1 MSAPRHAERG
11 AGARGLLLT
20 LAVLALL
27 AVVAFLLSERNAR
40 QYTLVLEDGALSVK
54 KGIMAPMGR
63 QAFKT
68 DDPALAAAYAPL
80 KPPPGFSWKEEQ
92 DYEDRGALDQA
103 LYELLAKWARD
114 DIASEKPELVER
126 ALGWLGRADKLAGIS
141 AAQREDLRALRA
153 ESGYFEAR
161 QLLDKTAESLRQ
173 ARERLRLTAASA
185 SRHAG
190 DASEALRRI
199 EPVVDEL
206 YQAGRALG
214 GSAVSSTPSSTA
226 APSSTPNPNPT
237 STSTAN
243 PTATPTAAPPDGGV
257 RR

>member
-1 MSAPRHAERG
+1 MSAARKNERG
-11 AGARGLLLT
+11 SATRSLLLT

-40 QYTLVLEDGALSVK
+40 QYTLVLEDGVLSVK
-54 KGIMAPMGR
+54 KGILAPMGS

-80 KPPPGFSWKEEQ
+80 KPPPGFAWKEEQ
-92 DYEDRGALDQA
+92 VFEDRAALDQA
-103 LYELLAKWARD
+103 LYDLLAKWARD
-114 DIASEKPELVER
+114 DIGSEKPELVER

-141 AAQREDLRALRA
+141 GAQREDLRALRA
-153 ESGYFEAR
+153 ESGYYEAR
-161 QLLDKTAESLRQ
+161 QLLDKAAESLRQ
-173 ARERLRLTAASA
+173 ARERLRLTAGSS

-190 DASEALRRI
+190 DAGEALRRV

-214 GSAVSSTPSSTA
+214 GSPTPPPPP
-226 APSSTPNPNPT
+226 APPPASG
-237 STSTAN
+237 
-243 PTATPTAAPPDGGV
+243 PTATPAPAPAPGGGV

>member
-1 MSAPRHAERG
+1 MSAGRHGERG
-11 AGARGLLLT
+11 AGARSLLLT

-54 KGIMAPMGR
+54 KGLLAPMGYK
-63 QAFKT
+63 AFKP

-80 KPPPGFSWKEEQ
+80 KPPPGFAWKEEQ
-92 DYEDRGALDQA
+92 VFDDRAALDQA
-103 LYELLAKWARD
+103 LFDLLAKWARD
-114 DIASEKPELVER
+114 DIASEKPDLVER

-141 AAQREDLRALRA
+141 GAQREDLRALRA

-161 QLLDKTAESLRQ
+161 QLLDKTADSLRQ
-173 ARERLRLTAASA
+173 ARERLRLTAGSS

-190 DASEALRRI
+190 DAGEALRRVD
-199 EPVVDEL
+199 PMVDEL
-206 YQAGRALG
+206 YQAARALG
-214 GSAVSSTPSSTA
+214 GSPTPPPPP
-226 APSSTPNPNPT
+226 APASPPT
-237 STSTAN
+237 
-243 PTATPTAAPPDGGV
+243 PTATPAPAADGGV

>member
-92 DYEDRGALDQA
+92 DFEDRGALDQA

-190 DASEALRRI
+190 DAGEALRRI

-214 GSAVSSTPSSTA
+214 GRPTATPAPAPTSNPSS
-226 APSSTPNPNPT
+226 N
-237 STSTAN
+237 STAN
-243 PTATPTAAPPDGGV
+243 LTATPTAATPDGGA

>member
-1 MSAPRHAERG
+1 MSAGRRAERG
-11 AGARGLLLT
+11 AGARSLLLT

-40 QYTLVLEDGALSVK
+40 QYTLVLEDGVLSVK
-54 KGIMAPMGR
+54 KGILAPMGYK
-63 QAFKT
+63 AFKP
-68 DDPALAAAYAPL
+68 DDPVLAAAYAPL

-92 DYEDRGALDQA
+92 VFEDRAALDQA
-103 LYELLAKWARD
+103 LFDLLAKWARD

-126 ALGWLGRADKLAGIS
+126 AMGWLGRADKLAGIS
-141 AAQREDLRALRA
+141 GAQREDLRALRA

-173 ARERLRLTAASA
+173 VRERLRLTAGSS

-190 DASEALRRI
+190 DAGEALRRV
-199 EPVVDEL
+199 EPMIDEL

-214 GSAVSSTPSSTA
+214 GSSMPIPSPTSTS
-226 APSSTPNPNPT
+226 NPTST

-243 PTATPTAAPPDGGV
+243 PTAATPDGGV
-257 RR
+257 KR